1 MLFRALIESLGY
13 QWWHKPWPQDIQ
25 MSKNLLCIILYFLQ
39 FLMDQINARH
49 KNADMWADLPY
60 IASKQ
65 RSHFQRTR
73 NVLNKQELATQARF

>member
-1 MLFRALIESLGY
+1 M
-13 QWWHKPWPQDIQ
+13 
-25 MSKNLLCIILYFLQ
+25 ILYFLQ